1 MIRRAIFTAAVALG
15 LASCDNTLDVTADY
29 ERVPIVYGVINPKS
43 DTQYVRIGRSY
54 LGENGPSGG
63 FDHPDSLYYPNLV
76 VELKAYGPNGAL
88 IFTENYTET
97 TDIPKDSGLFTGVGH
112 KTYRF
117 IRPGFS
123 KLPNRTD
130 YRYDLTL
137 RESVG
142 GSVLATSSTPCV
154 DSIKLKS
161 PGYFGTFKLAIAS
174 INGYKLEWYQA
185 KNARSY
191 QGYVDFHY
199 MEMPVGRQA
208 DSVRRTVRFPLPYIT
223 GGTLSGNVLISNTID
238 YQTFYTFLK
247 ESIPAPA
254 NGHVRFFRGM
264 ALYINAG
271 SDDLAT
277 YISVSQP
284 SNSINQD
291 PPFYTNIQGGAGIFG
306 SKSSIFRP
314 YLGLSNPSLDSLG
327 NSKLTCALQF
337 ARASGGDTC
346 ACGPQRLWDRCF

>member
-15 LASCDNTLDVTADY
+15 LASCDNTLDVTADF

-43 DTQYVRIGRSY
+43 DTQYVRVGRSY
-54 LGENGPSGG
+54 LGQDGPVGG
-63 FDHPDSLYYPNLV
+63 FNHPDSLYYPNLV
-76 VELKAYGPNGAL
+76 AELKAYGPNGAL

-112 KTYRF
+112 KVYRF

-123 KLPNRTD
+123 RLPNRTEL
-130 YRYDLTL
+130 RYELTL
-137 RESVG
+137 REAAG
-142 GSVLATSSTPCV
+142 GPVLATSATPCV
-154 DSIKLKS
+154 DSLRLKS

-174 INGYKLEWYQA
+174 KNGYKLEWYQS
-185 KNARSY
+185 KNARIY
-191 QGYVDFHY
+191 QGYLDVHY
-199 MEMPVGRQA
+199 VEMQPGNQG
-208 DSVRRTVRFPLPYIT
+208 DSVRHKVRYPLPYIT
-223 GGTLSGNVLISNTID
+223 GGTLAGGVLISNTVD
-238 YQTFYTFLK
+238 YGTFYNFLK
-247 ESIPAPA
+247 ESIPPAPT
-254 NGHVRFFRGM
+254 GTVRFFRGM
-264 ALYINAG
+264 DLYLTAG

-306 SKSSIFRP
+306 SRSHIFRP

-327 NSKLTCALQF
+327 NSVLTCALQF
-337 ARASGGDTC
+337 ARATGGDTC
-346 ACGPQRLWDRCF
+346 ACGPQRLWDRCY